1 MFYSNVNII
10 LGNNA
15 SGKTRYLISKVQTL
29 SQNGVVLHNLN
40 NDYTIRNLD
49 TSKLEFLNEACNSGY
64 ESKDGSFLDKSG
76 IERILLGKIL
86 SVGDYLILDEIDSLL
101 PRQRLIDMCSAIC
114 DVSSLWKE
122 VWISGHSPVLFRASN
137 EKRFFFMES
146 NKIQLKEGVDSI
158 NEYLTSIWG

>member
-1 MFYSNVNII
+1 MFHSNVNIL

-15 SGKTRYLISKVQTL
+15 SGKTRYLFSKVQTL

-40 NDYTIRNLD
+40 NDYTMHNLD
-49 TSKLEFLNEACNSGY
+49 INKLELLNEACNSGY

-101 PRQRLIDMCSAIC
+101 PRQRLIDMCSAIR
-114 DVSSLWKE
+114 DVSNLWKE
-122 VWISGHSPVLFRASN
+122 VWLSGHSPILLQAST
-137 EKRFFFMES
+137 EKKFYFMES
-146 NKIQLKEGVDSI
+146 NRIQLEEGVASI
-158 NEYLTSIWG
+158 NEYLTSV